1 MVPAANKGHP
11 APRKNWRYI
20 LSSTDLLIQFTS
32 LILNAHLEVVT
43 AVLTSL
49 HFALPVDLFLQR
61 VVDEGFSVSLKTY
74 LLASEQGNFSKGA
87 VGTAL
92 GEWNHVG
99 IIVDMATSPFDYRKK
114 NVNNDF
120 ETEDALRNQCTK
132 YVIYG
137 TVDGVMAERLDI
149 LLDRNMMKYNLCALK
164 PLEDSSSIGG
174 IKDGTD
180 GEPSSPSP
188 SPSSPSSPIS
198 QKYNSR
204 SSKSSKSTKKGKLR
218 IDTGDDDD
226 DDDDDADEVDLS
238 AEDFHRSAML
248 RAIQLHDEVED
259 KVDSLLRMR

>member
-1 MVPAANKGHP
+1 MHILKSLL
-11 APRKNWRYI
+11 
-20 LSSTDLLIQFTS
+20 LSSLHF
-32 LILNAHLEVVT
+32 
-43 AVLTSL
+43 TSL
-49 HFALPVDLFLQR
+49 HFALTVDLFLQR
-61 VVDEGFSVSLKTY
+61 KVDEGFTVSLKTY

-149 LLDRNMMKYNLCALK
+149 LLDRNMMKYHLCALK

-174 IKDGTD
+174 IKDGIS

-188 SPSSPSSPIS
+188 SPSPSPTPSSPSSPIS

-204 SSKSSKSTKKGKLR
+204 SSKSSKSSKSIKKGNLR

-226 DDDDDADEVDLS
+226 DNDDDDDDDGDVVDVL

-248 RAIQLHDEVED
+248 KAIQLHNEVED
-259 KVDSLLRMR
+259 NVDSLLRTR